1 MLTPEMRVE
10 MAEAMAVSNT
20 EGFKKVGA
28 EETKHATGAQRD
40 TRMGKGAFHWMPQSA
55 LFLVSRIYE
64 NGNRQRGIR
73 NWEKG
78 MPISE
83 YIDSAQRHLAKYL
96 AGFRDE
102 PHLCMAAWNILGA
115 LQTSIWIR
123 MGLRPKELNDLP
135 DHITGR
141 EMGEIDPLAPMEIE
155 WLKAWGITINESGS
169 TTESAKLGVGSSS

>member
-1 MLTPEMRVE
+1 MT
-10 MAEAMAVSNT
+10 T
-20 EGFKKVGA
+20 EGFKKIGT
-28 EETKHATGAQRD
+28 EETIHASGAQRD
-40 TRMGKGAFHWMPQSA
+40 TRIGKGAFHWMPWTA

-102 PHLCMAAWNILGA
+102 PHLCQAIWNLLGA
-115 LQTSIWIR
+115 LQTAVWVS

-135 DHITGR
+135 DHVTGR
-141 EMGEIDPLAPMEIE
+141 EMGEVPALAPQEVE
-155 WLKAWGITINESGS
+155 WLQVWGINLENNG
-169 TTESAKLGVGSSS
+169 KR